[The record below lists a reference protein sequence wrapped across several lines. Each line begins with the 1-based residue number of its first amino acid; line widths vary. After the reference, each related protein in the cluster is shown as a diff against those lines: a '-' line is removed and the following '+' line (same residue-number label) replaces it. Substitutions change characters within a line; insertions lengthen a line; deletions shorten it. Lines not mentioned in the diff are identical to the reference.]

1 MFLSHQHNRGFSLV
15 ELMVS
20 LVIFLVASM
29 GLLPLLIT
37 NLQVNRGNHLHD
49 QARHLAGDTM
59 ARLQLVDSARL
70 AAISTMPALIGD
82 IEIEPRIEAGQPQS
96 GLSRLTVTARW
107 DQAGKQ
113 HSYQLQSIR
122 ATP

>member
-1 MFLSHQHNRGFSLV
+1 MQHNTYKQEGFSLI

-49 QARHLAGDTM
+49 QARHLAGEAM
-59 ARLQLVDSARL
+59 ARMQLVDSAHL
-70 AAISTMPALIGD
+70 SALPNLPQLVGT
-82 IEIEPRIEAGQPQS
+82 IEVEPLIEPGQPQT

-107 DQAGKQ
+107 EQAGKQ
-113 HSYQLQSIR
+113 HSYQLQSVR

>member
-1 MFLSHQHNRGFSLV
+1 MSLSHSKNRGFTLV
-15 ELMVS
+15 ELMIS

-49 QARHLAGDTM
+49 QARRLAGETM
-59 ARLQLVDSARL
+59 TRLQLVDSTQLSAL
-70 AAISTMPALIGD
+70 STLPELIGS
-82 IEIEPRIEAGQPQS
+82 IEVEPQIETGQPQT

-107 DQAGKQ
+107 EQAGKL
-113 HSYQLQSIR
+113 HSYQLKSIR

>member
-1 MFLSHQHNRGFSLV
+1 MTLSHPKNRGFTLV

-49 QARHLAGDTM
+49 QARRLADETM
-59 ARLQLVDSARL
+59 ARLQLVDNTQLTASATL
-70 AAISTMPALIGD
+70 PLLVGD
-82 IEIEPRIEAGQPQS
+82 IEIEPQVETGQPQS

-107 DQAGKQ
+107 EQAGKQ